1 MTKIFFKSQT
11 FTLKITIFESSFYAK
26 RLSYKFNTMTTNNS
40 IIQKVVFTLVA
51 VSISTL
57 SFGQLPT
64 NVLGQTNAGR
74 VPTPTMLFL
83 NVSPDARSAGM
94 GDAGVAISSD
104 VNAIYWNPAKL
115 ATADKDLGFAIS
127 YTPWLRNLVNDM
139 ALYNIAGYKKTSKD
153 QAFGFSINY
162 FDQGLFQ
169 ATTANGT
176 SAGNFNSKEYALTV
190 AHARKLSNAL
200 SLGVNLK
207 YINSNLTGGYV
218 AQGSQMKPAQT
229 VAADLALY
237 WNSVSEKNWNLT
249 YGLVL
254 SNISGKVS
262 YGGLDKNFIPT
273 NLRVGVAAAKNID
286 EKNKLTLTLDLNKLM
301 VPTPQSVDANGNVT
315 GTDPNNT
322 TAIGGIFGS
331 LFDAPDGFGEELKEV
346 TASLGAEY
354 LYNNTF
360 AIRGGYFNESA
371 MKGDRKYFTM
381 GVGFKL
387 DQKYGFDFAYLV
399 PTGSSSPLA
408 NTLRISLLAAI
419 NQERK

>member
-1 MTKIFFKSQT
+1 
-11 FTLKITIFESSFYAK
+11 
-26 RLSYKFNTMTTNNS
+26 MTTNNS

-57 SFGQLPT
+57 TFGQLPT
-64 NVLGQTNAGR
+64 TVLGQTNAGR

-115 ATADKDLGFAIS
+115 AAAELDQGFSVS

-139 ALYNIAGYKKTSKD
+139 ALYNIAGYKKNSKG
-153 QAFGFSINY
+153 QAFGVSINY

-176 SAGNFNSKEYALTV
+176 SAGNFNSKEYALTGSFSTRTGANNYV
-190 AHARKLSNAL
+190 
-200 SLGVNLK
+200 GVNLK
-207 YINSNLTGGYV
+207 YINSNLTGGYQ
-218 AQGSQMKPAQT
+218 AAGSQMKPAQT
-229 VAADLALY
+229 VAADIFFFSKLATV
-237 WNSVSEKNWNLT
+237 NNWDIQLGT
-249 YGLVL
+249 GI

-262 YGGLDKNFIPT
+262 YGGQDKNFIPT
-273 NLRVGVAAAKNID
+273 NLRAGIAALRNID
-286 EKNKLTLTLDLNKLM
+286 EKNKLTFAIDFNKLM

-331 LFDAPDGFGEELKEV
+331 LFDAPDGFGEEIKEF
-346 TASLGAEY
+346 TTSLGAEY
-354 LYNNTF
+354 VHNNKVSL
-360 AIRGGYFNESA
+360 RGGYFNESA
-371 MKGDRKYFTM
+371 MKGDRKYFTF
-381 GVGFKL
+381 GVGFKIE
-387 DQKYGFDFAYLV
+387 KFGFDFAYLV

-408 NTLRISLLAAI
+408 NTLRVSLIGSI
-419 NQERK
+419 NNLKK

>member
-1 MTKIFFKSQT
+1 
-11 FTLKITIFESSFYAK
+11 
-26 RLSYKFNTMTTNNS
+26 MTTNYS

-57 SFGQLPT
+57 TFGQLPT
-64 NVLGQTNAGR
+64 TVLGQYNPGR
-74 VPTPTMLFL
+74 IPIADMQFL
-83 NVSPDARSAGM
+83 KFTPDARSAGM

-115 ATADKDLGFAIS
+115 AVADKDLGFAIS
-127 YTPWLRNLVNDM
+127 HTPWLRNLTDDM
-139 ALYNIAGYKKTSKD
+139 AMYNISGYKKTSKD

-162 FDQGLFQ
+162 FDEGLFK
-169 ATTANGT
+169 ATTTNGT
-176 SAGNFNSKEYALTV
+176 SMGDFNSKAYALTI

-207 YINSNLTGGYV
+207 YINSNLTGGYQPTG
-218 AQGSQMKPAQT
+218 AQLKPAQT

-237 WNSVSEKNWNLT
+237 WNTVTEKKWNLT

-262 YGGLDKNFIPT
+262 YGGSVKSFIPT
-273 NLRVGVAAAKNID
+273 NLRVGVAGVKNID

-301 VPTPQSVDANGNVT
+301 IPTPQSIDVNGTVT

-346 TASLGAEY
+346 NASLGAEY
-354 LYNNTF
+354 LFNNVF
-360 AIRGGYFNESA
+360 ALRGGYSHESA
-371 MKGDRKYFTM
+371 MKGDQKYFTM

-399 PTGSSSPLA
+399 PLASGSPIA
-408 NTLRISLLAAI
+408 NTLRITLLAAI

>member
-1 MTKIFFKSQT
+1 M
-11 FTLKITIFESSFYAK
+11 LK
-26 RLSYKFNTMTTNNS
+26 RLSYKFYTMTTNYS
-40 IIQKVVFTLVA
+40 IIQKVAFTLVA

-57 SFGQLPT
+57 TFGQ
-64 NVLGQTNAGR
+64 
-74 VPTPTMLFL
+74 PTPVIGVTNPGRKVQSTMQFL
-83 NVSPDARSAGM
+83 NVTPDARSAGM

-115 ATADKDLGFAIS
+115 AVSEKDLGFS
-127 YTPWLRNLVNDM
+127 VSNVPWLRGLTNDM
-139 ALYNIAGYKKTSKD
+139 ALYNISGYKKTSKD
-153 QAFGFSINY
+153 QAFGFAINY
-162 FDQGLFQ
+162 FDEGLFQ
-169 ATTANGT
+169 ATTDQGT
-176 SAGNFNSKEYALTV
+176 SMGNYNSKEYALTLT
-190 AHARKLSNAL
+190 HARKLSNAL

-207 YINSNLTGGYV
+207 YINSNLTGGY
-218 AQGSQMKPAQT
+218 AAPMSQMKPAQT
-229 VAADLALY
+229 VAADVALY
-237 WNSVSEKNWNLT
+237 WNSVTEKKWNLT

-262 YGGLDKNFIPT
+262 YGGTNKSFIPT
-273 NLRVGVAAAKNID
+273 NLRVGVAAVRNID

-301 VPTPQSVDANGNVT
+301 VPTPQSIDAQGNVI
-315 GTDPNNT
+315 GTDPINT

-346 TASLGAEY
+346 NASLGAEY
-354 LYNNTF
+354 LFNNTF
-360 AIRGGYFNESA
+360 AIRGGYFHESA

-381 GVGFKL
+381 GVGFKM

-399 PTGSSSPLA
+399 PLTSSSPLA